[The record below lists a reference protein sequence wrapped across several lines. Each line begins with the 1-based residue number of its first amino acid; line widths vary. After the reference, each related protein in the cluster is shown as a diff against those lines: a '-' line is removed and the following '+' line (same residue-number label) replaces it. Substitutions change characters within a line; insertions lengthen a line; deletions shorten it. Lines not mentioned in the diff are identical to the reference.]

1 MVERDMSVEIM
12 SRGKCPDPGS
22 RATALNAKSK
32 TYWTSLV
39 VKQLLM
45 RQTEKA
51 FGSDGERIVA
61 D

>member
-1 MVERDMSVEIM
+1 MSVEIM